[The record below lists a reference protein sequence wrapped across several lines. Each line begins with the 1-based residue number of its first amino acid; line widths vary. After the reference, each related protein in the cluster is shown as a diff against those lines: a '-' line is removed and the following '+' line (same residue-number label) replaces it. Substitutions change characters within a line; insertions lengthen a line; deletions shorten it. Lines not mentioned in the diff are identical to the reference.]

1 MDLMRGIIFGG
12 VCALVATFG
21 SSGMNRDTSPMMQ
34 IFRPNIPRSDVAIIP
49 DATTRSHKTDTSHL
63 CLRNVSQKTDPAETA
78 VVFCSML
85 L

>member
-49 DATTRSHKTDTSHL
+49 DATTRSHKKPQDRHKPSL
-63 CLRNVSQKTDPAETA
+63 SQKRLSENRP
-78 VVFCSML
+78 S
-85 L
+85 